1 MGSLE
6 LYNSLD
12 KRFLPD
18 LKTISTDEDK
28 VLYSMLLKWLYANGF
43 VKVGS
48 SDYALIHHY
57 RVKIHCSLCNNGKI
71 LFVPSVDKFKEI
83 WETSIGELEEL
94 SKSYG
99 HYNEQHTRA
108 YDFLKK
114 KLRDLA
120 AEAFKQTLFNH
131 KK

>member
-12 KRFLPD
+12 NRFLPD

-57 RVKIHCSLCNNGKI
+57 RGKIHCSLYNDGKI
-71 LFVPSVDKFKEI
+71 LFVPSVDKFKEV
-83 WETSIGELEEL
+83 
-94 SKSYG
+94 
-99 HYNEQHTRA
+99 
-108 YDFLKK
+108 
-114 KLRDLA
+114 
-120 AEAFKQTLFNH
+120 
-131 KK
+131 